1 MVRNGEAMSVL
12 DESLREVL
20 RIDGAR
26 AAVLIDVATGMIVA
40 SAGDLSAGLPQ
51 AAASMAEE
59 ILIVAG
65 THGLAFAAGAVEE
78 IAVLTEQRC
87 HLVEVLDPGTGSRPV
102 ELLLFVDVDRS
113 MTNVALAGLQVR
125 QLLPGLLG

>member
-1 MVRNGEAMSVL
+1 MSVL

-26 AAVLIDVATGMIVA
+26 AAVLIDAATGMIVA
-40 SAGDLSAGLPQ
+40 SAGDLNAGLPE

-59 ILIVAG
+59 IRIVAG
-65 THGLAFAAGAVEE
+65 THGLVFAAGAVEE
-78 IAVLTEQRC
+78 IALLTEQRC
-87 HLVEVLDPGTGSRPV
+87 HLLEVLDPGTGAD
-102 ELLLFVDVDRS
+102 LLLFVDVDRS
-113 MTNVALAGLQVR
+113 LTNVALAGLQVR

>member
-1 MVRNGEAMSVL
+1 MSVL

-26 AAVLIDVATGMIVA
+26 AAVLIDAATGMIVA

-51 AAASMAEE
+51 AAASMADEVRA
-59 ILIVAG
+59 VAG

-78 IAVLTEQRC
+78 IAALTEQRC
-87 HLVEVLDPGTGSRPV
+87 HLLEVLDPGTGAD
-102 ELLLFVDVDRS
+102 LLLFVDVDRS
-113 MTNVALAGLQVR
+113 LTNVALAGLQVR

>member
-1 MVRNGEAMSVL
+1 MSVL

-20 RIDGAR
+20 RVDGAR
-26 AAVLIDVATGMIVA
+26 AAVLVDAATGMIVA

-59 ILIVAG
+59 IRIVAG
-65 THGLAFAAGAVEE
+65 THGLVFAAGAVEE

-87 HLVEVLDPGTGSRPV
+87 HLLEVLVPASGASATG
-102 ELLLFVDVDRS
+102 LLLFVDVDRS

-125 QLLPGLLG
+125 QILPGLLG

>member
-1 MVRNGEAMSVL
+1 MSVL

-26 AAVLIDVATGMIVA
+26 AAVLIDAATGMIVA

-51 AAASMAEE
+51 AAASMADE
-59 ILIVAG
+59 IRIVAD
-65 THGLAFAAGAVEE
+65 THGIAFAAGAVEE

-87 HLVEVLDPGTGSRPV
+87 HLLEVIDPGTGAD
-102 ELLLFVDVDRS
+102 LLLFVDVDRS
-113 MTNVALAGLQVR
+113 LTNVALAGLQVR

>member
-26 AAVLIDVATGMIVA
+26 AAVLIDAATGMIVA

-51 AAASMAEE
+51 AAASMADE

-65 THGLAFAAGAVEE
+65 THGLGFAAGAVEE

-87 HLVEVLDPGTGSRPV
+87 HLLEVLDPWSGS

-113 MTNVALAGLQVR
+113 VTNVALAGLQVR

>member
-1 MVRNGEAMSVL
+1 MIRNGEAMSVL

-26 AAVLIDVATGMIVA
+26 AAVLIDAATGMIVA
-40 SAGDLSAGLPQ
+40 SAGDLNAGLPE

-59 ILIVAG
+59 IRIVAG
-65 THGLAFAAGAVEE
+65 THGLVFAAGAVEE
-78 IAVLTEQRC
+78 IALLTEQRC
-87 HLVEVLDPGTGSRPV
+87 HLLEVLDPGTGAD
-102 ELLLFVDVDRS
+102 LLLFVDVDRS
-113 MTNVALAGLQVR
+113 LTNVALAGLQVR